1 MKYKIKIS
9 NANVTQYYEVNQKF
23 KLYYGV
29 TFFFSGENHGVT
41 LITYEVDF
49 LPTIMHVTL
58 LAKVGMYLT
67 LI

>member
-9 NANVTQYYEVNQKF
+9 KANVTQYYEVNQKF

-29 TFFFSGENHGVT
+29 T
-41 LITYEVDF
+41 LITYELDF